1 MRSAI
6 PSLNNSSLSISLMIG
21 AIFCFASMD
30 AVAKYL
36 MQEIGPVQ
44 TIWARYTVQAV
55 LVTVLILPRIN
66 IYGKTRYPKL
76 QFFRSVAL
84 MLATTLFFFAF
95 SRLGLAEA
103 TALFNISPVL
113 ITLGAFLILKEK
125 IGRKRIIGIGVSLLG
140 ALIIIRPGSDVF
152 TIYALFPIG
161 GAICYSAYNLA
172 TRFVGS
178 DESPWT
184 SLFYAALFGAVCY
197 SVYIAFHWTPMST
210 TAIILTVIIGLIGT
224 AGHLFLIKALSL
236 GEASLV
242 APFGYTSLLFAT
254 MWGIILFNNYPDFW
268 TISGAIVIVGAGVYV
283 WARERATT
291 PV

>member
-1 MRSAI
+1 MDTKTKPI
-6 PSLNNSSLSISLMIG
+6 FLMIG

-44 TIWARYTVQAV
+44 TIWARYIVQAV
-55 LVTVLILPRIN
+55 LVTLVILPKIN
-66 IYGKTRYPKL
+66 IYGKTKYPKL

-84 MLATTLFFFAF
+84 MMATTLFFFSF
-95 SRLGLAEA
+95 LRLGLAEA

-113 ITLGAFLILKEK
+113 ITLGAFLFLKEK
-125 IGRKRIIGIGVSLLG
+125 IGPKRIIGIGLSLLG
-140 ALIIIRPGSDVF
+140 ALIIIRPGSGVF
-152 TIYALFPIG
+152 TIYALFPIC
-161 GAICYSAYNLA
+161 GAICYSSYNLA

-184 SLFYAALFGAVCY
+184 SLFYSALFGAICF
-197 SVYIAFHWTPMST
+197 SVYIVFNWTPMSAN
-210 TAIILTVIIGLIGT
+210 AIILTVIIGLIGT
-224 AGHLFLIKALSL
+224 GGHLFLIKALTL

-254 MWGIILFNNYPDFW
+254 MWGIILFNNFPDFW
-268 TISGAIVIVGAGVYV
+268 TIFGAIVIVGAGVYV
-283 WARERATT
+283 WARERTVT
-291 PV
+291 SMKT